1 MKIQTRIKRYAWL
14 ALGVAALL
22 PVSCIKDDY
31 AAKKNA
37 SVTLTFTT
45 RAVATDASAAGEL
58 EDNEQMRTL
67 RVIVARTNNE
77 ILFNNVYDIE
87 PEETSKTINYSE
99 LTIDE
104 NGENIN
110 FYVIANEEGFVED
123 NESLNNITS
132 DQLPNLKD
140 RILTNDFNVN
150 PSVMIPQTAFKTLR
164 VGPNE
169 DQTATIYLDFVV
181 AKVYVGFINETGEAQ
196 TISDLMLLG
205 ANPEQGYLFDPG
217 DANRIPNNPT
227 YADLEI
233 AGSVEVAADA
243 NADTPGVYAY
253 LYPGNNTEENA
264 YVLQGT
270 WKDGIHYVNDQ
281 TITSQQGVV
290 NSLQRGQ
297 QLNIMVTLNNLAVET
312 EVKIAYK
319 VVDWGAAT
327 IVVPPFN

>member
-31 AAKKNA
+31 AAKENA

-45 RAVATDASAAGEL
+45 RAVATDASAAGKL
-58 EDNEQMRTL
+58 EDNEQMKTL

-77 ILFNNVYDIE
+77 ILFNNVYDIA

-104 NGENIN
+104 NGEDIN
-110 FYVIANEEGFVED
+110 FYVIANEEGFVKD
-123 NESLNNITS
+123 NENLNNITS
-132 DQLPNLKD
+132 DQLPILKD
-140 RILTNDFNVN
+140 RILTNDFNVY
-150 PSVMIPQTAFKTLR
+150 PSVMIPQTAFETLR

-169 DQTATIYLDFVV
+169 NQTATICLDFVV

-196 TISDLMLLG
+196 TISGLKLLG
-205 ANPEQGYLFDPG
+205 ANPEQGYLFDLD
-217 DANRIPNNPT
+217 DANRIPSNLA

-233 AGSVEVAADA
+233 AESVEVIADA

-253 LYPGNNTEENA
+253 LYPGNNTGENA
-264 YVLQGT
+264 YVLQGSWNGT
-270 WKDGIHYVNDQ
+270 DYQVDDE
-281 TITSQQGVV
+281 TIKSGQLATSL
-290 NSLQRGQ
+290 SRGQ
-297 QLNIMVTLNNLAVET
+297 QLNVIITLKGGEHEYAFYALVNS
-312 EVKIAYK
+312 
-319 VVDWGAAT
+319 WGEKEMT
-327 IVVPPFN
+327 IPPFE